1 MVRMFVHHSVENY
14 RTWRRAYDAFDAERK
29 GLGVIGDDVYQAI
42 DDPNDVTVYH
52 DFKTR
57 RGAENFAA
65 SKRLKEVMKGAGV
78 KGRPKIWFVKET
90 RKTAARRK

>member
-1 MVRMFVHHSVENY
+1 MARMYVRHSVKNF
-14 RTWRRAYDAFDAERK
+14 RTWRKAYDAFDVERR
-29 GLGVIGDDVYQAI
+29 GMGVIGDGVYQAL

-57 RGAENFAA
+57 KRAESFAA

-78 KGRPKIWFVKET
+78 KGKPKIWFVKES
-90 RKTAARRK
+90 KKMGRRRS

>member
-1 MVRMFVHHSVENY
+1 MTRMYVRHSVKNY
-14 RTWRRAYDAFDAERK
+14 RTWRKAYDAFDAERQ
-29 GLGVIGDDVYQAI
+29 GMGVIGDGVYQAL

-57 RGAENFAA
+57 KRAESFAA

-78 KGRPKIWFVKET
+78 KGKPKIWFVKESK
-90 RKTAARRK
+90 KTGQRRS

>member
-1 MVRMFVHHSVENY
+1 MVRMFVRHLVENY
-14 RTWRRAYDAFDAERK
+14 GTWRRAYNAFDAERK
-29 GLGVIGDDVYQAI
+29 DMGVIGDGVYRAL
-42 DDPNDVTVYH
+42 DDPNDVTVHH

-57 RGAENFAA
+57 RRAESFAA

-90 RKTAARRK
+90 

>member
-1 MVRMFVHHSVENY
+1 MIRMFVHHSVENY
-14 RTWRRAYDAFDAERK
+14 RAWRKAYDSFNAERQSM
-29 GLGVIGDDVYQAI
+29 GVIGDAVYQAVH
-42 DDPNDVTVYH
+42 DPNDVTAYH

-57 RGAENFAA
+57 KQAESFAT

-90 RKTAARRK
+90 RPRRK

>member
-1 MVRMFVHHSVENY
+1 MVRMFVRHSVENY
-14 RTWRRAYDAFDAERK
+14 RTWRRAYDAFDAERR
-29 GLGVIGDDVYQAI
+29 GMGVIGDSVYQAL
-42 DDPNDVTVYH
+42 DDRSDVTVYH

-57 RGAENFAA
+57 KQAESFAA

-90 RKTAARRK
+90 KKTGQRRR